1 MELMVTTATKARK
14 TARPRV
20 SVEERKQQAEAL
32 HEQIAVQV
40 EQLRD
45 TGAWERFLAFSS
57 AFHSYS
63 LSNVLLILGQCPE
76 ASQVAGFRKWLTLGR
91 AVRKGERA
99 LRIIGYSTKKGTRL
113 NDDGE
118 EEETRSPRFP
128 ILSVFDISQTDV
140 VDPEL
145 AAAGEL
151 TRRIEGTDDHGIIT
165 ALTGYLEREG
175 WSVKREPMA
184 GQKNGYARPAGRVVA
199 IREDLSPAQ
208 AAKTLIHEAAHILA
222 GHVDDVDDYA
232 EHRGRAETEA
242 ESVAYV
248 VAGMLGLDTA
258 AYSIGYIA
266 GWADADTALIRSTAA
281 VVLRVAHQ
289 VHDIISP
296 TPEDEP
302 SQV

>member
-1 MELMVTTATKARK
+1 MVTSTSTVKARK
-14 TARPRV
+14 SARPRV

-45 TGAWERFLAFSS
+45 TGAWERFLTFSS
-57 AFHSYS
+57 AFHAYS
-63 LSNVLLILGQCPE
+63 LSNVLLILSACPE

-91 AVRKGERA
+91 AVRKGERGI
-99 LRIIGYSTKKGTRL
+99 RIIGYSTKKSTRT

-128 ILSVFDISQTDV
+128 ILSVFDISQTEI

-145 AAAGEL
+145 ADAGEL
-151 TRRIEGTDDHGIIT
+151 THRLEGGDDHGIIA
-165 ALTGYLEREG
+165 ALTAYLEREG
-175 WSVKREPMA
+175 WMVIREAMA
-184 GQKNGYARPAGRVVA
+184 GEKNGYARPEGRTVA

-208 AAKTLIHEAAHILA
+208 AAKTLIHETAHILA
-222 GHVDDVDDYA
+222 GHVDDIAGYT

-248 VAGMLGLDTA
+248 VAGMLGLDTS

-266 GWADADTALIRSTAA
+266 GWADADTALIRSTAT

-289 VHDIISP
+289 LHDIINP
-296 TPEDEP
+296 TPKDDPAVE
-302 SQV
+302 

>member
-1 MELMVTTATKARK
+1 MVTTATKARK
-14 TARPRV
+14 TTRPRV

-32 HEQIAVQV
+32 HEQIAMQV

-57 AFHSYS
+57 AFHTYS
-63 LSNVLLILGQCPE
+63 LSNVLLLLQQCPE

-91 AVRKGERA
+91 AVRKGERG

-128 ILSVFDISQTDV
+128 ILSVFDVSQTDV
-140 VDPEL
+140 VDAEL

-151 TRRIEGTDDHGIIT
+151 TQRIEGTDDHGIIA
-165 ALTGYLEREG
+165 ALTGHLEREG
-175 WSVKREPMA
+175 WSVKREPMP
-184 GQKNGYARPAGRVVA
+184 GRKNGYARPSDRSVA
-199 IREDLSPAQ
+199 IRADLSPAQ
-208 AAKTLIHEAAHILA
+208 AAKTLIHETAHILA
-222 GHVDDVDDYA
+222 GHVEDLDDYA

-266 GWADADTALIRSTAA
+266 GWADADSALIRSTAA

-289 VHDIISP
+289 IHDILNPAPKEKLS
-296 TPEDEP
+296 EE
-302 SQV
+302 

>member
-1 MELMVTTATKARK
+1 MVTSTSTDKARK
-14 TARPRV
+14 SARPRA

-40 EQLRD
+40 EQLHD
-45 TGAWERFLAFSS
+45 TGAWERFLTFSS
-57 AFHSYS
+57 AFHAYS
-63 LSNVLLILGQCPE
+63 LSNVLLILSARPE

-91 AVRKGERA
+91 AVRKGERGI
-99 LRIIGYSTKKGTRL
+99 RVIGYSTKKNTHV

-151 TRRIEGTDDHGIIT
+151 TRQIEGADDYGIIA

-175 WSVKREPMA
+175 WTVTREPMP
-184 GQKNGYARPAGRVVA
+184 GQKNGYARPEGRTVA

-208 AAKTLIHEAAHILA
+208 AAKTLIHETAHILA
-222 GHVDDVDDYA
+222 GHVDDLAGYV

-242 ESVAYV
+242 ESVAFV
-248 VAGMLGLDTA
+248 VAGMLGLDTS

-281 VVLRVAHQ
+281 VVLRVAHRI
-289 VHDIISP
+289 HDIINP
-296 TPEDEP
+296 TPTEEP
-302 SQV
+302 GVE